1 MEVSGQEEDAE
12 PLHNSEGRS
21 VNLGSGASADLYS
34 CGLCA
39 AQRSNPC
46 ASCSRFRVGHPAP
59 IQNSLSA
66 ALAGMRTLTNLDMSG
81 CDLNTAGFFEPVA
94 SALVL
99 CPELKT
105 LDIHESD
112 IASDSAIPLC
122 QMLPDCIN
130 LQTLSLYE
138 TYLGPTAGMML
149 ATALPRSAIESLDVA
164 GCDIRAA
171 AVRII
176 VESLPQTKLTIL
188 DIGNNGGDAF
198 EGPQPLL
205 RSLRQLPAERS
216 LELTAYGLGITQSD
230 EDVDVVRDFSEATD
244 NKVTIYWE

>member
-1 MEVSGQEEDAE
+1 MEMSGQEEDAE

-46 ASCSRFRVGHPAP
+46 ASCSQFRVGHPAP

-66 ALAGMRTLTNLDMSG
+66 ALAGMRTLTKLDMSG
-81 CDLNTAGFFEPVA
+81 CDLNTAGFFETVA

-105 LDIHESD
+105 LDIYESD
-112 IASDSAIPLC
+112 FASDSAIPLC
-122 QMLPDCIN
+122 RMLPDCIN
-130 LQTLSLYE
+130 LQSLSLY
-138 TYLGPTAGMML
+138 TTNLGPTAGMML

-164 GCDIRAA
+164 DCNIGAA
-171 AVRII
+171 AVRTI
-176 VESLPQTKLTIL
+176 VESLPQTKLTKL
-188 DIGNNGGDAF
+188 DIGYNGSDAF

-205 RSLRQLPAERS
+205 RLLRQLPADRS
-216 LELTAYGLGITQSD
+216 LELTVDGLGITQSD
-230 EDVDVVRDFSEATD
+230 EDVDAVETFLETT
-244 NKVTIYWE
+244 NKVTITWD